1 MQEEMGYQNVGRVY
15 ELSESG
21 RLTKPRGG
29 KLTVDTMAL
38 NTLLFMA
45 HSTYDW
51 PPSERM
57 SANMIP
63 ARLYTLGWRGI
74 AKALGMTLLS
84 FEQLQSGED
93 SEAMMKTRE
102 TTAKNRIS
110 QTWKD
115 LAERGLIK
123 QLYPQ
128 SLGKNAG
135 YLLLIGDP
143 MENREVEAWARRCLG
158 LPKA

>member
-1 MQEEMGYQNVGRVY
+1 MTEEMGYQNVNRVY
-15 ELSESG
+15 ELSRAG

-29 KLTVDTMAL
+29 KLTLANMAL

-45 HSTYDW
+45 HSSYDW
-51 PPSERM
+51 PLSK
-57 SANMIP
+57 SLADNMVP

-74 AKALGMTLLS
+74 TEALGMTLLS
-84 FEQLQSGED
+84 FEQLQSGKD
-93 SEAMMKTRE
+93 TDAMMKSRE
-102 TTAKNRIS
+102 NTAKNRIS
-110 QTWKD
+110 QTWND

-143 MENREVEAWARRCLG
+143 AENREVEAWARRCLG
-158 LPKA
+158 LPQA

>member
-1 MQEEMGYQNVGRVY
+1 MQEEMGYQNVTRVY
-15 ELSESG
+15 ELSSNG
-21 RLTKPRGG
+21 RLAKTRGG
-29 KLTVDTMAL
+29 KLTIDSTAL
-38 NTLLFMA
+38 HTLLFMA

-57 SANMIP
+57 TANMVP
-63 ARLYTLGWRGI
+63 ARLYTLGWRGVSD
-74 AKALGMTLLS
+74 ALGMTILS

-93 SEAMMKTRE
+93 EETMRTARE
-102 TTAKNRIS
+102 RTAKNRIS
-110 QTWKD
+110 TAFKG

-143 MENREVEAWARRCLG
+143 AENREVEAWARRCLG
-158 LPKA
+158 LPQA